1 MLASHNEL
9 GYVPGMSDAPHFP
22 PCHISALTE
31 ADLPIDAKGRIY
43 HLQITPEQLA
53 PDILLVG
60 DPGRA
65 EFIARSFLRDLEVER
80 EHRGLVTATGTYC
93 ATGGRATIISP
104 VRATVATSG
113 MGTPSLEIVANELV
127 ALSEIDFATRAPKP
141 RFPRLHVIRVG
152 TSGGLQASTRLGTS
166 IITTYALGMD
176 NTGLF
181 YETPCPDQTCA
192 RLERELAAVVEKA
205 ARPHSRFRGKIH
217 PYVSRAEPAVVRA
230 LTRAARD
237 LGVAAKTGLTA
248 SSSGFF
254 APQGRNISRL
264 RPSTPDLDRVFSEFD
279 PGLLGQRIENMEMEA
294 SFLLHFFGG
303 LGHWAAA
310 ICPAIANRRDNTFD
324 HQYLAA
330 IEGATKTALAAL
342 AALASLRKNTSRE
355 RA

>member
-1 MLASHNEL
+1 
-9 GYVPGMSDAPHFP
+9 MSDAPHSP
-22 PCHISALTE
+22 PCHVSALTE

-65 EFIARSFLRDLEVER
+65 EFIARTFLHDLEVEQ
-80 EHRGLVTATGTYC
+80 EHRGLVTTTGTYC

-104 VRATVATSG
+104 LRATVATSG
-113 MGTPSLEIVANELV
+113 MGTPSLEIVLNELV
-127 ALSEIDFATRAPKP
+127 ALSEIDFATRKPKP
-141 RFPRLHVIRVG
+141 LFPRLHIIRVG

-166 IITTYALGMD
+166 IITTYAVGMD

-192 RLERELAAVVEKA
+192 RLERELTDVVEKA
-205 ARPHSRFRGKIH
+205 TQAGSRFRGKIH

-230 LTRAARD
+230 LTRAAKD
-237 LGVAAKTGLTA
+237 LGVAATTGLTV
-248 SSSGFF
+248 SNSGFF
-254 APQGRNISRL
+254 APQGRDISRL
-264 RPSTPDLDRVFSEFD
+264 RPSIPDLDRILGQFD
-279 PGLLGQRIENMEMEA
+279 PGLSGQRLENMEMEA
-294 SFLLHFFGG
+294 SFLLHFLGG
-303 LGHWAAA
+303 LGHWGGA

-342 AALASLRKNTSRE
+342 GALASLRENTSRE

>member
-1 MLASHNEL
+1 MPTMDTKPDLF
-9 GYVPGMSDAPHFP
+9 PAPV
-22 PCHISALTE
+22 LTE

-104 VRATVATSG
+104 LRATVATSG
-113 MGTPSLEIVANELV
+113 MGTPSLEIVVNELV
-127 ALSEIDFATRAPKP
+127 ALNEIDFATRKPKSL
-141 RFPRLHVIRVG
+141 FPRLHIIRVG

-166 IITTYALGMD
+166 IITTYAVGMD

-181 YETPCPDQTCA
+181 YEAPCPDQTCT
-192 RLERELAAVVEKA
+192 RLERELAAMVEKA
-205 ARPHSRFRGKIH
+205 ARPDSRFLGKIH

-230 LTRAARD
+230 LTQAAKD
-237 LGVAAKTGLTA
+237 LGVAAKTGLTV
-248 SSSGFF
+248 SNSGFF
-254 APQGRNISRL
+254 ASQGRDISRL
-264 RPSTPDLDRVFSEFD
+264 RPGTPDLDRVFSEFD
-279 PGLLGQRIENMEMEA
+279 PGLDGQRVENMEMEA
-294 SFLLHFFGG
+294 SFLLHFLGG
-303 LGHWAAA
+303 LGHWAGA

-324 HQYLAA
+324 HEYLAA
-330 IEGATKTALAAL
+330 IEGATRTALAAL
-342 AALASLRKNTSRE
+342 AALTTRRDIALRDGK
-355 RA
+355 

>member
-1 MLASHNEL
+1 MDTKPDLF
-9 GYVPGMSDAPHFP
+9 PAPV
-22 PCHISALTE
+22 LTE

-104 VRATVATSG
+104 LRATVATSG
-113 MGTPSLEIVANELV
+113 MGTPSLEIVVNELV
-127 ALSEIDFATRAPKP
+127 ALNEIDFATRKPKSL
-141 RFPRLHVIRVG
+141 FPRLHIIRVG

-166 IITTYALGMD
+166 IITTYAVGMD

-181 YETPCPDQTCA
+181 YEAPCPDQTCT
-192 RLERELAAVVEKA
+192 RLERELAAMVEKA
-205 ARPHSRFRGKIH
+205 ARPDSRFQGKIH

-230 LTRAARD
+230 LTQAAKD
-237 LGVAAKTGLTA
+237 LGVVAKTGLTV
-248 SSSGFF
+248 SNSGFF
-254 APQGRNISRL
+254 ASQGRDISRL
-264 RPSTPDLDRVFSEFD
+264 RPGTPDLDRVFSEFD
-279 PGLLGQRIENMEMEA
+279 PGLDGQRVENMEMEA
-294 SFLLHFFGG
+294 SFLLHFLGG
-303 LGHWAAA
+303 LGHWAGA

-324 HQYLAA
+324 HEYLAA
-330 IEGATKTALAAL
+330 IEGATRTALAAL
-342 AALASLRKNTSRE
+342 AALTTRRDVALRDGK
-355 RA
+355 

>member
-1 MLASHNEL
+1 
-9 GYVPGMSDAPHFP
+9 MSDAPHFP
-22 PCHISALTE
+22 PYPVSALTE
-31 ADLPIDAKGRIY
+31 ADLPIDANGRIY

-65 EFIARSFLRDLEVER
+65 EFIARTFLRDLEVER

-104 VRATVATSG
+104 LRATVATSG
-113 MGTPSLEIVANELV
+113 MGTPSLEIVLNELV
-127 ALSEIDFATRAPKP
+127 ALSEIDFATRKPKP
-141 RFPRLHVIRVG
+141 LFPRLHIIRVG

-166 IITTYALGMD
+166 IITTYAVGMD

-192 RLERELAAVVEKA
+192 RLERELTDVVAKA
-205 ARPHSRFRGKIH
+205 AQAGSRFRGKIH

-230 LTRAARD
+230 LTRAAKD
-237 LGVAAKTGLTA
+237 LGVAATTGLTV
-248 SSSGFF
+248 SNSGFF
-254 APQGRNISRL
+254 APQGRDISRL
-264 RPSTPDLDRVFSEFD
+264 RPSIPDLDRILGQFD
-279 PGLLGQRIENMEMEA
+279 PGLPGQRMENMEMEA
-294 SFLLHFFGG
+294 SFLLHFLGG
-303 LGHWAAA
+303 LGHWGGA

-342 AALASLRKNTSRE
+342 GALASLRENTSRE